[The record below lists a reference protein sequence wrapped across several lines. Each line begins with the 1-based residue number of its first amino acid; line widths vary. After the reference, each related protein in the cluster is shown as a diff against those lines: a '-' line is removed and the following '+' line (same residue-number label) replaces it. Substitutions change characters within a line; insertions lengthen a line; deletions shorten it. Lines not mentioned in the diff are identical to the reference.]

1 MDDKP
6 IKLKLLPF
14 FRPEF
19 FFTFT
24 GKEHTM
30 NVLIIEDEELA
41 ATTLQNMLVHIN
53 PKIHVLAVLGTVEAA
68 VNWLQ
73 QHTADLLF
81 MDIHLGDGESFQIF
95 QQITVSS
102 PVIFTTAYDQYT
114 LKAFKNQGI
123 DYLLKPFDEEDV
135 RAALQKLSNIRKQ
148 GPVMPKQ
155 FIPDNEEVA
164 HKIRNR
170 FMVKAGKLIK
180 TVPSEDVAYF
190 MADDK
195 YLFLVTK
202 DDQHYIIEET
212 IGSLEPKLD
221 TAAFF
226 RINRK
231 FIIHINA
238 IKEMYKLSR
247 NRVRINLL
255 YQPIDVEVVVSE
267 ERADAFK
274 QWLNQ

>member
-1 MDDKP
+1 
-6 IKLKLLPF
+6 
-14 FRPEF
+14 
-19 FFTFT
+19 
-24 GKEHTM
+24 M

-53 PKIHVLAVLGTVEAA
+53 PKIQVLAVLGTVEAA

-180 TVPSEDVAYF
+180 TVPSVDVAYF